1 MADEQDVL
9 LREIDEDLKQER
21 LEKLWN
27 TYGNYAIA
35 GALALVIGVAGT
47 KAWQSYDLDQRMQQ
61 GERFAA
67 ASQLAADG
75 KAEDALSALQALS
88 KDANAGY
95 AMLARFQA
103 AALTGRQGD
112 AAGAASMYATL
123 ADDSAISD
131 VYQNLAVVL
140 GALQELDAG
149 KGGGN
154 LVSRADSLAKSENPW
169 RHNAREVQALA
180 ALSNGDMKAAGE
192 IFKELSEA
200 AGAPGG
206 VRARA
211 GEMLAIT
218 GNSDNTKTN

>member
-67 ASQLAADG
+67 ASKLVSDG
-75 KAEDALSALQALS
+75 KTEDALSALQMLG

-103 AALTGRQGD
+103 AALTGKQGD
-112 AAGAASMYATL
+112 AAGAASMYGAL
-123 ADDSAISD
+123 ADDGGLAD
-131 VYQNLAVVL
+131 VYRNLAVVL

-149 KGGGN
+149 KGGSK
-154 LVSRADSLAKSENPW
+154 LVIRADGLAKSENPW
-169 RHNAREVQALA
+169 RYNAREVQALA
-180 ALSNGDMKAAGE
+180 ALSNGDMKVAGE
-192 IFKELSEA
+192 IFKELAET

-206 VRARA
+206 VQARAR
-211 GEMLAIT
+211 EMLAIT
-218 GNSDNTKTN
+218 GTSGNAKTN